1 MAQYGHDTGGW
12 NSLIDLR
19 SRKLLFLLTVSDDVA
34 EGLVVQGAWDI
45 DGGELHKGINLL
57 LVEAGGLAG
66 KGIEQDLVGDFA
78 LARGIEDLER

>member
-1 MAQYGHDTGGW
+1 MS
-12 NSLIDLR
+12 N
-19 SRKLLFLLTVSDDVA
+19 LFLLLTVSDDVA